1 MLNFSKKIS
10 RNFRQT
16 CQQLPGLDLSAWQ
29 ADEEPEYSTEA
40 VDVDEEETPHLGEI
54 SETLIKA
61 AIEKAKV
68 DLSERNRFEYESWLS
83 RK

>member
-1 MLNFSKKIS
+1 MLNFSKLP